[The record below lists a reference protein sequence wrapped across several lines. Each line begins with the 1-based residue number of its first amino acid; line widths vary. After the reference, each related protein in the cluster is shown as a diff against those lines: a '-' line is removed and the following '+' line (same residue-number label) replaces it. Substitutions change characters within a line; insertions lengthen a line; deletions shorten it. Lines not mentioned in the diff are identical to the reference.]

1 MTAKKEKLP
10 EGVRRLKR
18 PGDTKKSGP
27 TGRYQARYAITRGD
41 KRVYVSVGTFASK
54 EDAKQARTTALAAY
68 LAKVNWVD
76 PEHKKLTVGQWAEM
90 WWGLRPDERRQPKVR
105 SCINSQIKGGR
116 WENVRLEDV
125 TLADVQA
132 WVNQMAKR
140 YQPATTRDYYG
151 IFCRIMDAAVT
162 HEKVARQRWHLER
175 GSLPKQV
182 KTVAVYLTPEQGQTL
197 EDVAPD
203 RHKMLVHL
211 ALWTGLRW
219 GETAALLWEQIDLE
233 AGLLTVSRAAKRD
246 GTIGLPKN
254 GKTRVIEIDAL
265 MVARLRAH
273 RRDFG
278 DHDLVFTTETGAPL
292 EYNNMRR
299 DVWLPMV
306 RAAELDPAPTWH
318 DLRHTYASRM
328 VELGLD
334 WLVLS
339 SLMGHHHPSFTMD
352 RYGSLRHDREDVVR
366 DALRRA
372 REKA

>member
-1 MTAKKEKLP
+1 MAKKEILP
-10 EGVRRLKR
+10 EGVRRLRR
-18 PGDTKKSGP
+18 PSDGKKGDPS
-27 TGRYQARYAITRGD
+27 GRYQARYPIVRDGKKTF
-41 KRVYVSVGTFASK
+41 VSVGTFADK
-54 EDAKQARTTALAAY
+54 EDAKQARISAIAAY
-68 LAKVNWVD
+68 RSGINWVD
-76 PEHKKLTVGQWAEM
+76 PEHKKLTVGQWAET
-90 WWGLRPDERRQPKVR
+90 WWELRPDERRQPKVR

-116 WENVRLEDV
+116 WEKVRLEDV
-125 TLADVQA
+125 TLADVQT

-162 HEKVARQRWHLER
+162 HEKVGKQRWHLER
-175 GSLPKQV
+175 GSLPAQL
-182 KTVAVYLTPEQGQTL
+182 KTVAVYLTPEQGQQL
-197 EDVAPD
+197 ENAAPE
-203 RHKMLVHL
+203 RHRMLVHL
-211 ALWTGLRW
+211 APWTGLRW

-233 AGLLTVSRAAKRD
+233 AGLLTVSRAAKRN
-246 GTIGLPKN
+246 GTVGPPKN
-254 GKTRVIEIDAL
+254 GKTRTIEIDSS
-265 MVARLRAH
+265 MVSRLRAH

-278 DHDLVFTTETGAPL
+278 GHDLVFTTDSGKQL

-306 RAAELDPAPTWH
+306 KAAELDPAPTWH

-328 VELGLD
+328 VQLGLD

-339 SLMGHHHPSFTMD
+339 YLMGHHHPSFTMD